1 MFNFSEIRVF
11 FIRKKVNL
19 KRTTQTF
26 TFKQNGHEI
35 RSEGE
40 CKVCTC
46 EDSGE
51 MTCADMTC
59 PELHCGDDELI
70 SYREGVCCP
79 YCLSDW
85 VEVC

>member
-1 MFNFSEIRVF
+1 MKLIVLEKAQ
-11 FIRKKVNL
+11 FIVM
-19 KRTTQTF
+19 TQTSIF
-26 TFKQNGHEI
+26 QQNGHEI

-51 MTCADMTC
+51 MSCGDMIC
-59 PELHCGDDELI
+59 PELNCEEDELV
-70 SYREGVCCP
+70 SYREDVCCP

-85 VEVC
+85 VEVCYRLCFF